1 MLVEVPSIKA
11 NPKGALEVARSVL
24 KTDKVFLFPI
34 TETLVFAYDH
44 KPTEKELAFPVAVRK
59 LLEQG
64 IKGVYLYIDFE
75 KDLLLAVAY
84 DGNKI
89 RKYSVSPKENALA
102 SILHSE
108 KRAISSGIIGF
119 LSSDETKAEELIKK
133 AIEIAEAV
141 PKNGTKKLS
150 VQVKEEYFSYL
161 ITQRSLLEETKKLI
175 AKLREN
181 PQAKKVLVLALIVLA
196 LIPATYYGQKFY
208 KNFKQKREKRTVVSA
223 VRKKH
228 KTQIPQYRY
237 NLGVLSF
244 LSGSSSFIY
253 DGKNKT
259 VEILTTV
266 PKKGED
272 LKFKLS
278 NYYLYKEKVKP
289 VKDGSSCSLEGIFWE
304 IGNREE
310 FFFKGTLEDLKEKV
324 LCLNKPVFVSGIK
337 QSDGSYYFSVS
348 LKRKETEVKT
358 KRAILRR

>member
-1 MLVEVPSIKA
+1 MLVEVPSVRA

-64 IKGVYLYIDFE
+64 VKGVYLYIDFE

-108 KRAISSGIIGF
+108 KKAISSGIVGF
-119 LSSDETKAEELIKK
+119 LSSNETKAEELIKK
-133 AIEIAEAV
+133 AVEIAGAI
-141 PKNGTKKLS
+141 PKNGIKKLS

-161 ITQRSLLEETKKLI
+161 ITQRSLSEEVKKLI
-175 AKLREN
+175 AKLKGN
-181 PQAKKVLVLALIVLA
+181 PQAKKVLALTLVLSA

-208 KNFKQKREKRTVVSA
+208 KSFKQKREKRTVVSA
-223 VRKKH
+223 VRKEH
-228 KTQIPQYRY
+228 KVQIPQYRY
-237 NLGVLSF
+237 NLGALAF
-244 LSGSSSFIY
+244 LSGSSFFTY
-253 DGKNKT
+253 DGKDKT
-259 VEILTTV
+259 VVMLTTV
-266 PKKGED
+266 PKEGED
-272 LKFKLS
+272 LKFKIS
-278 NYYLYKEKVKP
+278 DYYLYEEKVKP
-289 VKDGSSCSLEGIFWE
+289 VKDGSPCSLKESFWE
-304 IGNREE
+304 VGNREN

-348 LKRKETEVKT
+348 LKREETEVKT